1 MYSNVVTIYNYH
13 IKTSKVLS
21 LKSKHKVI
29 IMKLFHYSAK
39 PFEVIDMTKCDGFW
53 MTTIK
58 PEQTELLNDVGASGS
73 SWVAVCEL
81 DADNLEVAD
90 GNTNY
95 DVEDFMAQQTDADY
109 QICRYDG
116 FADYAVV
123 NPTHVKI
130 IEWIKL

>member
-1 MYSNVVTIYNYH
+1 MLLLYRHREAQRSPQRRVKN
-13 IKTSKVLS
+13 
-21 LKSKHKVI
+21 
-29 IMKLFHYSAK
+29 MKLYHYAAK

-53 MTTIK
+53 MTTIN
-58 PEQTELLNDVGASGS
+58 PEQEEMLNEVGASGS

-81 DADNLEVAD
+81 DTDNLEVAD

-95 DVEDFMAQQTDADY
+95 DVEDFMAQQADDDY

-123 NPTHVKI
+123 NPELVKI